1 MKRSSYALFIL
12 FAINAMNFFDRVIG
26 GAVAEPIRKEW
37 HLSDSAL
44 GALGTA
50 FTLLYAFAGVP
61 LGRLSDRMSRKKLL
75 AGGVFLWSLLTGL
88 SGVARSFGQMFVMRL
103 GVGVGEAICA
113 PAATSLV

>member
-1 MKRSSYALFIL
+1 MKRRSYALFIL
-12 FAINAMNFFDRVIG
+12 FPIHALNFFDSVTG

-61 LGRLSDRMSRKKLL
+61 LGRLADRYSRKKLL
-75 AGGVFLWSLLTGL
+75 AGGVFVWSLLTAL
-88 SGVARSFGQMFVMRL
+88 SGVARNFWELFAMRL
-103 GVGVGEAICA
+103 GVGVGEA
-113 PAATSLV
+113 